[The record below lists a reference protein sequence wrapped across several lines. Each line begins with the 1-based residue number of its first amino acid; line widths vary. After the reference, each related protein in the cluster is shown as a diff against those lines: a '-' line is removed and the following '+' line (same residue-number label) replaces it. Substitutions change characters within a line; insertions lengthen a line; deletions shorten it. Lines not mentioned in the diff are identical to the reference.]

1 MLPDSWGIP
10 YLMVVAFVLLT
21 LSCQEQTV
29 FETVADPEVARVDE
43 PNIVQMSVKA
53 QRNFEIETAAAGF
66 RRVSSAIVATG
77 VIGQDPSQVAHMS
90 PLTRGRVEKVFVSVG
105 DTVKK
110 GQPLLEYD
118 NIELGEVVG
127 EYLST
132 LALLEKS
139 NAQLA
144 VAETFLERAEGLLEI
159 EAIARKEYE
168 LRDAR
173 HRESIAEVNM
183 ARARLTQ
190 IHVKLHRFGLSDEDI
205 EALRKESQ
213 PQGVS
218 LSNGATGVH
227 HREVSLSLIKSPLEG
242 VIIQRDVAT
251 GETIEPGQELL
262 TLVNTSTVWVTVD
275 IYEKDLSRIQQGQ
288 RVKVRVAAYP
298 NEVFTGEISRIG
310 DVLDAKTRTVKAVC
324 VVSNPAKRLKFQM
337 FTDVSIETERDKKIL
352 AIPSLAIQTD
362 RRDFFLY
369 VRRDDTHFE
378 KRIVRVGDEG
388 EEYTEI
394 LEGLA
399 PGEEVVTAGAF
410 YTKSEAVRESLGE
423 EHD

>member
-1 MLPDSWGIP
+1 MAVL
-10 YLMVVAFVLLT
+10 VLLT
-21 LSCQEQTV
+21 LSCQE
-29 FETVADPEVARVDE
+29 ETVVETLADTDVAGKDE
-43 PNIVQMSVKA
+43 PNIVRMSVKA

-66 RRVSSAIVATG
+66 RQVSSAIAATG
-77 VIGQDPSQVAHMS
+77 VIGQDPSRVAHMS

-105 DTVKK
+105 DTVKR

-127 EYLST
+127 EYLSA
-132 LALLEKS
+132 LASLEKS
-139 NAQLA
+139 NTQLA
-144 VAETFLERAEGLLEI
+144 VAEKFLERAQGLLEM
-159 EAIARKEYE
+159 EAIARKDYE

-173 HRESIAEVNM
+173 HKESIAEVNM

-205 EALRKESQ
+205 EILREESK
-213 PQGVS
+213 PQRVTLPG
-218 LSNGATGVH
+218 GATGVH
-227 HREVSLSLIKSPLEG
+227 HREFSLSLIKSPFEG
-242 VIIQRDVAT
+242 VIIQRDVAI

-262 TLVNTSTVWVTVD
+262 TLVNTSTVWVAVD
-275 IYEKDLSRIQQGQ
+275 IYEKDLSRIQEGQ
-288 RVKVRVAAYP
+288 RVRIRVAAYP
-298 NEVFTGEISRIG
+298 DEVFTGEISRIG

-324 VVSNPAKRLKFQM
+324 VVSNPEKRLKLQM
-337 FTDVSIETERDKKIL
+337 FTNVAIETEKDKKIL
-352 AIPSLAIQTD
+352 AVPSLAIQTD

-369 VRRDDTHFE
+369 VRKDDTHFE
-378 KRIVRVGDEG
+378 KRIVRIGDES

-394 LEGLA
+394 LDGLA